1 MAENEM
7 DTETG
12 ASRFERLRQW
22 SKTPTVRREKLTTE
36 QVLQRMDSGGP
47 KVRDRYQEAASSGRI
62 ARMVRLGLAGVL
74 AAGALGV
81 VWMEDGAAREHSQA
95 MAEQSSQQME
105 LTGQIADARDEA
117 RVNTMDPEKLAET
130 MRAAKARADEVSE
143 VQNRYNT
150 VQLSTRVGED
160 GQVEVVGAEKLT
172 QMRQA
177 LEPMFAPTSTTGTGF
192 DPTSSWYTMWAQD
205 EQGEWGPADPKTYA
219 WEAPRVWAAQDED
232 TAQVVWLLRD
242 TETEELLGWTS
253 ATYRTSSNTFEKVEK
268 SLTAQGR
275 SRVAPTDETGH
286 EHPEPTAPVPQ
297 EQTQTEE
304 ADR

>member
-7 DTETG
+7 DTEAG
-12 ASRFERLRQW
+12 DSRFERLRQW

-36 QVLQRMDSGGP
+36 QVLQRMDSDGL
-47 KVRDRYQEAASSGRI
+47 KVRDRYKEAAASGGI
-62 ARMVRLGLAGVL
+62 ARMVRLGLACVL
-74 AAGALGV
+74 AAGTLGV
-81 VWMEDGAAREHSQA
+81 VWMEDGAAREHNQA
-95 MAEQSSQQME
+95 MAEQSSQQRE
-105 LTGQIADARDEA
+105 LTGEIADARDEA

-150 VQLSTRVGED
+150 VQLSTQAGED
-160 GQVEVVGAEKLT
+160 GRVVVVGAEELT
-172 QMRQA
+172 QMRQSLGA
-177 LEPMFAPTSTTGTGF
+177 MFAPTSTTGTGF

-205 EQGEWGPADPKTYA
+205 EQGVWGPADPKAYA
-219 WEAPRVWAAQDED
+219 WEASRVWSAQDED
-232 TAQVVWLLRD
+232 SARVVWQLRD
-242 TETEELLGWTS
+242 TKTEELLGWTS

-268 SLTAQGR
+268 SLTVQGR
-275 SRVAPTDETGH
+275 SRVAPTDETGR
-286 EHPEPTAPVPQ
+286 EHPEPSAPAPQ